1 MNNSFHLKTC
11 SFTFYPDFFGYVEKR
26 LDKKV
31 QVNFKIYDVASWNT
45 ITINILP
52 DISTSKTNQRM
63 KLGQL
68 IEYDVGNYVENRTG
82 RLVPGLFCLLKSFK

>member
-1 MNNSFHLKTC
+1 MTSQAGT
-11 SFTFYPDFFGYVEKR
+11 
-26 LDKKV
+26 
-31 QVNFKIYDVASWNT
+31 QT

-68 IEYDVGNYVENRTG
+68 IEYDVGSYVENRTG
-82 RLVPGLFCLLKSFK
+82 RLVPGLFCLLKSFKWSKGKWLAP